1 MACRQGNRRG
11 SASSRGKNDEGE
23 NSSQC
28 PDCKKAVTN
37 NDQALE
43 CDLCCRWLHAKCQE
57 VPTATYTFLSENKDE
72 SIKWYCKHCKV
83 TALGIVNEVSKMAA
97 SFKDMEKRV
106 KKLETQ
112 VKSKANEA
120 DLAALRTELH
130 GELEEKASAEELHEL
145 QQTRPSK
152 ETIKQM
158 IKEEIQAVGTTTV
171 RPAEGNTEEEDGD
184 RRGEIANEV
193 MDIESR
199 KNNIIIYRVAEDP
212 QSSYLTQDTQR
223 NTKDIETVK
232 EIMKVVTGTEGAENI
247 SKCTRLGKPAPEKK
261 RPLLVSFKSGG
272 EKENFM
278 ENLRKLKESKFNNI
292 SIAHDLTSFQR
303 QQLKKLREEA
313 RHKQNTE
320 SGDWVYRVVGHPSRW
335 TVKKLKKR
343 TQTHLDQTESN
354 TTNAQQELPE

>member
-1 MACRQGNRRG
+1 MTSAAGGYMQNARRY
-11 SASSRGKNDEGE
+11 
-23 NSSQC
+23 QL
-28 PDCKKAVTN
+28 
-37 NDQALE
+37 Q
-43 CDLCCRWLHAKCQE
+43 
-57 VPTATYTFLSENKDE
+57 ATYTFLSENKDE

-171 RPAEGNTEEEDGD
+171 RPAEGNTGEEDGD
-184 RRGEIANEV
+184 RQGEIANEV

-232 EIMKVVTGTEGAENI
+232 EIMKWKGQKKSPNALDWGNQHRRRKDHYWWASNQAEKRKI
-247 SKCTRLGKPAPEKK
+247 SWKTLG
-261 RPLLVSFKSGG
+261 
-272 EKENFM
+272 N
-278 ENLRKLKESKFNNI
+278 SKNPS
-292 SIAHDLTSFQR
+292 SIT
-303 QQLKKLREEA
+303 
-313 RHKQNTE
+313 
-320 SGDWVYRVVGHPSRW
+320 
-335 TVKKLKKR
+335 
-343 TQTHLDQTESN
+343 
-354 TTNAQQELPE
+354 

>member
-1 MACRQGNRRG
+1 M
-11 SASSRGKNDEGE
+11 
-23 NSSQC
+23 
-28 PDCKKAVTN
+28 
-37 NDQALE
+37 
-43 CDLCCRWLHAKCQE
+43 
-57 VPTATYTFLSENKDE
+57 
-72 SIKWYCKHCKV
+72 

-130 GELEEKASAEELHEL
+130 SELEEKASAEELLEL

-158 IKEEIQAVGTTTV
+158 IKEEIQAVGSTTV

-232 EIMKVVTGTEGAENI
+232 EIMKVVTGTEGAEKI

-261 RPLLVSFKSGG
+261 RPLLVNFKLGG

-278 ENLRKLKESKFNNI
+278 ENLRKLRESKFNNI
-292 SIAHDLTSFQR
+292 SIAHDLTPSQR

-313 RHKQNTE
+313 RHKQDAE